1 MFRFY
6 LNIYTLMKRLT
17 LFFYLLFK
25 RLVNVLLVF
34 SLEERLDDLQV
45 HGALISV
52 LALGNISVLLAVLSC

>member
-1 MFRFY
+1 
-6 LNIYTLMKRLT
+6 MKRLT